1 VASRQEWWLLLRRS
15 FGIPDVVTDEHARQA
30 IGYATVGEDPPGELG
45 PVALHLLDALLD
57 TAPDGTLD
65 GYLIALPGVVP
76 DDVVDDISNRVPRD
90 SAAGGLRDWAARVQ
104 TIQKFLDSL
113 KKYLVNNL
121 SDTGVP
127 VRRGD

>member
-1 VASRQEWWLLLRRS
+1 MASREEWWLLLRRS

-30 IGYATVGEDPPGELG
+30 VGYATVGEDPPGELG
-45 PVALHLLDALLD
+45 QVALQLLDALLD

-90 SAAGGLRDWAARVQ
+90 TATGGSRDWAARVQ
-104 TIQKFLDSL
+104 TIQKLLDSL
-113 KKYLVNNL
+113 KKYLLKNL

-127 VRRGD
+127 PRPD

>member
-1 VASRQEWWLLLRRS
+1 VASRAEWWLLLRRS

-30 IGYATVGEDPPGELG
+30 VAFATVGEDPPAELG
-45 PVALHLLDALLD
+45 QVALQLLDALLG

-90 SAAGGLRDWAARVQ
+90 TATGGSRDWATRVQ

-113 KKYLVNNL
+113 KKYLLKNL
-121 SDTGVP
+121 SDTGVSP
-127 VRRGD
+127 RPD